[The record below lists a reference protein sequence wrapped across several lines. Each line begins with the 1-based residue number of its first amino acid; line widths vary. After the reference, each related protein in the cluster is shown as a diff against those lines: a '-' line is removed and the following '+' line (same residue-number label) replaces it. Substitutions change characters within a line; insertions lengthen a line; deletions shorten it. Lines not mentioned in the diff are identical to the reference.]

1 MIKVDGTT
9 IYCTRGDNGNT
20 LGDNIVFG
28 YEDVDGNPVSFTVG
42 QKVVFKV
49 FDPKNVNNVFIQKEV
64 DIEEICTEVTIPL
77 TDEDTS
83 FGELINKPVTY
94 NYEISIDDTGTI
106 IGYDDEGPKKFIL
119 LPEGGE
125 KQ

>member
-1 MIKVDGTT
+1 MIEVKGTT

-20 LGDNIVFG
+20 LGNNIEFG
-28 YEDVDGNPVSFTVG
+28 YEDVDGNPVDFSIG
-42 QKVVFKV
+42 QKVIFKV
-49 FDPKNVNNVFIQKEV
+49 FDPKNVQNVVIQKEIN
-64 DIEEICTEVTIPL
+64 IEEVCSSITIPL
-77 TDEDTS
+77 TNEDTS
-83 FGELINKPVTY
+83 FGNYINKPVKY

-106 IGYDDEGPKKFIL
+106 IGYDEDGPKEFIL

>member
-1 MIKVDGTT
+1 MIKVEGTT

-20 LGDNIVFG
+20 LNNNIEFG
-28 YEDVDGNPVSFTVG
+28 YEDIDGNPIDFEVG
-42 QKVVFKV
+42 QRVVFKV
-49 FDPKNVNNVFIQKEV
+49 FDPKNVKNVLIQKEIE
-64 DIEEICTEVTIPL
+64 IEEICSSIIIPL

-83 FGELINKPVTY
+83 FGELINKPVKY
-94 NYEISIDDTGTI
+94 NYEISINDTGTI
-106 IGYDDEGPKKFIL
+106 IGYDDEGPKEFIL

>member
-20 LGDNIVFG
+20 LGNNIEFG
-28 YEDVDGNPVSFTVG
+28 YEYADGTPVQFSIG
-42 QKVVFKV
+42 QKVIFKV
-49 FDPKNVNNVFIQKEV
+49 FDPKNVSNVVIQKEIEV
-64 DIEEICTEVTIPL
+64 EEICNSVTIPL

-83 FGELINKPVTY
+83 FGELINKPVKY
-94 NYEISIDDTGTI
+94 NYEISINNTGTI
-106 IGYDDEGPKKFIL
+106 IGYDEDGAKEFIL

>member
-20 LGDNIVFG
+20 LGNNIEFG

-42 QKVVFKV
+42 QRVIFKV
-49 FDPKNVNNVFIQKEV
+49 FDPKNVQNVLIQKEIIV
-64 DIEEICTEVTIPL
+64 EEICNSITIPL

-83 FGELINKPVTY
+83 FGDYINKPIKY

-106 IGYDDEGPKKFIL
+106 IGYDEEGPKLFIL